1 MLDFNLS
8 RYHWTLAEL
17 AAIIMS
23 HYSIALKDE
32 KLRRIKNSAVSDVQN
47 VSAIEILKGVFII
60 LFTRKKRKLV
70 LFFLLQKISL
80 AQL

>member
-1 MLDFNLS
+1 
-8 RYHWTLAEL
+8 
-17 AAIIMS
+17 
-23 HYSIALKDE
+23 
-32 KLRRIKNSAVSDVQN
+32 VQN

-80 AQL
+80 AQLWFMSGVENQIIIHSKELIINRVDSSFSLRLEIPPNLFTV

>member
-1 MLDFNLS
+1 M
-8 RYHWTLAEL
+8 
-17 AAIIMS
+17 
-23 HYSIALKDE
+23 
-32 KLRRIKNSAVSDVQN
+32 QN

-80 AQL
+80 AQLWFMSGVENQIIIHSKELIINRVDSSFSLD

>member
-1 MLDFNLS
+1 M
-8 RYHWTLAEL
+8 
-17 AAIIMS
+17 
-23 HYSIALKDE
+23 
-32 KLRRIKNSAVSDVQN
+32 QN

-80 AQL
+80 AQLWFMSGVENQIIIHSKELIINRVDSSFSLRLEIPPNLFTV